1 VNARFVLWEAE
12 DVLRVPTSAL
22 FRNDG
27 GWAVLAVVHG
37 RAVLRSVEPGRRGAR
52 LTRVLSGLEPGEMV
66 IVHPDHSI
74 ESGTRVRLRQPPA
87 AARSDDGRS

>member
-1 VNARFVLWEAE
+1 MNARFVLWEAE

-37 RAVLRSVEPGRRGAR
+37 RAVLRSVEPGRQGVR
-52 LTRVLSGLEPGEMV
+52 LTQVLSGLEPGEMV
-66 IVHPDHSI
+66 IVHPDRSI
-74 ESGTRVRLRQPPA
+74 ESGTEYA
-87 AARSDDGRS
+87 CAGRGQER